1 MRGNDSFPEPV
12 LTDRKTGKG
21 RKSGQNDSM
30 RYLLYNKPTD
40 MRKSYHTLCGLVT
53 NELGCDPCNGD
64 VYIFINK
71 ARNRIKLLHWEPGG
85 LVLYCKLLESG
96 TFGKPSGLAKDAVS
110 GRIEW
115 SELVMVVEGI
125 IEQPDSRRQ
134 RLENLKKLRR

>member
-1 MRGNDSFPEPV
+1 MFS
-12 LTDRKTGKG
+12 L
-21 RKSGQNDSM
+21 NDSM

-85 LVLYCKLLESG
+85 LVLYCKLLMERAGHGSRG
-96 TFGKPSGLAKDAVS
+96 HNRTAG
-110 GRIEW
+110 
-115 SELVMVVEGI
+115 
-125 IEQPDSRRQ
+125 QPQ
-134 RLENLKKLRR
+134 TAT

>member
-1 MRGNDSFPEPV
+1 MFS
-12 LTDRKTGKG
+12 L
-21 RKSGQNDSM
+21 NDSM

-85 LVLYCKLLESG
+85 LVLC
-96 TFGKPSGLAKDAVS
+96 KPSGLAKDAVS

>member
-1 MRGNDSFPEPV
+1 MFS
-12 LTDRKTGKG
+12 L
-21 RKSGQNDSM
+21 NDSM

-85 LVLYCKLLESG
+85 LVLYCKLLLLESG
-96 TFGKPSGLAKDAVS
+96 TFGKPSGPAKDAVS